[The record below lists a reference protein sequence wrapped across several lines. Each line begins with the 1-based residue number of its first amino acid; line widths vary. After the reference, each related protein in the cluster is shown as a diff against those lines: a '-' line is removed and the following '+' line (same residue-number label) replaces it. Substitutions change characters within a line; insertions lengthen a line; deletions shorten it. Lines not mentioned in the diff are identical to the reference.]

1 MTVASL
7 SPRQE
12 AWRSVAAGTASARPR
27 DLAASLGC
35 TEADLVAAGTPA
47 DGVRRLRPDWSALLH
62 ALPEVGEVMVL
73 TRNDHAVHEKHGR
86 FGNIRGMGGAML
98 VLNEA
103 IDLRL
108 FTSAWRHAFG
118 VTTQT
123 AHGERRSIQV
133 FDRHG
138 DAVIK
143 IYRTEATDAAAFD
156 ALCTRFAS
164 PEEGGALALDTPEAE
179 QPAAAD
185 EAIDV
190 EALRSG
196 WRALTDVHDFRKLL
210 DSVGVERHQALRL
223 VGGEFAEEVSTDA
236 LERVLTLA
244 ADRTVAIMVF
254 VGNRGCVQI
263 HTGPVARIVERAGW
277 INVLD
282 PTFNLHVR
290 ADATASAWVVRK
302 PQADGTVTALELYDA
317 AGRNFAILYGA
328 RPAGTPEDPAWQG
341 ILETLPRVPRGTV
354 EAAE

>member
-1 MTVASL
+1 MSATSM
-7 SPRQE
+7 SQRQE
-12 AWRSVAAGTASARPR
+12 AWRSVATGTASARPR
-27 DLAASLGC
+27 DLAASLGLS
-35 TEADLVAAGTPA
+35 EAELVAAGTPA
-47 DGVRRLRPDWSALLH
+47 DGVRRLRPEWSALLH
-62 ALPEVGEVMVL
+62 ALPAVGEIMAL

-98 VLNEA
+98 VLNDA

-108 FTSAWRHAFG
+108 FLSAWRHAFD

-156 ALCTRFAS
+156 AVCERFRAT
-164 PEEGGALALDTPEAE
+164 EENADLALDMPEAE
-179 QPAAAD
+179 QPPAPD
-185 EAIDV
+185 DAIDV
-190 EALRSG
+190 EALRAG
-196 WRALTDVHDFRKLL
+196 WRALTDVHHFRKLL
-210 DSVGVERHQALRL
+210 ESVGAARHQALRL
-223 VGGEFAEEVSTDA
+223 IGDEFAEEVVPDA
-236 LERVLTLA
+236 LDRVLRLA
-244 ADRTVAIMVF
+244 ADRAVPIMVF

-263 HTGPVARIVERAGW
+263 HTGPVERIAERGGW
-277 INVLD
+277 VNVLD

-290 ADATASAWVVRK
+290 GDATASAWVVRK

-341 ILETLPRVPRGTV
+341 ILETLPRVRQSGV